1 MNMISTSKQGNV
13 MVIALAGKWMGG
25 NENQQLLDLIR
36 GELMHG
42 SNHLVLD
49 LLQVQW
55 MNSTGIGAL
64 AGALTSTRSAG
75 ATMALTRVPAD
86 IQELLDISHLSSVFT
101 ICKTMEEALQAVK

>member
-1 MNMISTSKQGNV
+1 MNMITTSKQGDA

-25 NENQQLLDLIR
+25 SENQQLLDLIR

-42 SNHLVLD
+42 NNAIVLD

-75 ATMALTRVPAD
+75 AKLALTRVPAD
-86 IQELLDISHLSSVFT
+86 IQELLDVSHLSSVFV
-101 ICKTMEEALQAVK
+101 IAKTLEEALQAIK

>member
-1 MNMISTSKQGNV
+1 MNMITTSKQGEV

-36 GELMHG
+36 GELMQG
-42 SNHLVLD
+42 TKAIILD

-75 ATMALTRVPAD
+75 ANLALTRVPAD
-86 IQELLDISHLSSVFT
+86 IQELLDISHLSTVF
-101 ICKTMEEALQAVK
+101 IIRKTMEEALQAVM